1 MKKSIEDLITSLQR
15 ELRYRKIVYP
25 KSVERNQMK
34 ASLMNHE
41 IACTE
46 QTIEILNAIKYN
58 DTETIAA
65 FKTAGDQ
72 TSLFS
77 GEKA

>member
-1 MKKSIEDLITSLQR
+1 MKKSIDDLITSLQR
-15 ELRYRKIVYP
+15 ELRFRKIVYP

-46 QTIEILNAIKYN
+46 QTIELLNAIRN
-58 DTETIAA
+58 DDTETITA
-65 FKTAGDQ
+65 FKLAADQ
-72 TSLFS
+72 PTLF
-77 GEKA
+77 